1 MSDAFPSHTRESV
14 PEAAL
19 PVFEASE
26 SKYGMVANLFRKM
39 AEAPALLQGYWQLS
53 GLFEQ
58 SSLGPTEQQVVLIAV
73 SARNACHYCVAVHS
87 ALADMGRVP
96 PEVTDALR
104 AGTPIPDAR
113 LEALRRFT
121 EQVVEARGWVPEAEV
136 DAFLE
141 AGYTRA
147 QVLEVVLGVGLKT
160 LSNYTNHLAGTE
172 LDPPFYSRAWRPEKG
187 DGGIY

>member
-1 MSDAFPSHTRESV
+1 MSNAFPSHTRESA

-19 PVFEASE
+19 SVFDASE

-39 AEAPALLQGYWQLS
+39 AEAPSLLQGYWALS

-58 SSLGPTEQQVVLIAV
+58 SSLSPTEQQVVLIAV

-87 ALADMGRVP
+87 ALADMTRVP
-96 PEVTDALR
+96 TEVTDALR
-104 AGTPIPDAR
+104 TGAAIPDPR

-136 DAFLE
+136 QAFLD
-141 AGYTRA
+141 AGYSRA

-172 LDPPFYSRAWRPEKG
+172 LDAPFAGRAWEQVA
-187 DGGIY
+187 